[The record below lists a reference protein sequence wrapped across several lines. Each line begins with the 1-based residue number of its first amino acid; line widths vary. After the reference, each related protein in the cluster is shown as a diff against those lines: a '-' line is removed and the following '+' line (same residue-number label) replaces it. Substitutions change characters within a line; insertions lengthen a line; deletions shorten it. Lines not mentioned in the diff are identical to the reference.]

1 MGNIFCGEK
10 EESTKATAFDSK
22 DINSSS
28 NEIPSSALHSSF
40 PATNGNNALQNQQ
53 QQNEILN
60 DPVELAKLQAS
71 REEEARLQLVLQQA
85 GRAMVSVRSTRGSTP
100 YYDQGFAAALHQ
112 HLEQTTKFPSVPN
125 ELPPSSQTPVYTSL
139 SKPMWQDILLG
150 KQDSGLAGLA
160 GENPHTYID
169 HEAEAFL
176 DKVQVKK
183 ERLFAGTN
191 PMVENLL

>member
-10 EESTKATAFDSK
+10 EESTKASVLDSK
-22 DINSSS
+22 EANSVP
-28 NEIPSSALHSSF
+28 NEIPSSALHSSLL
-40 PATNGNNALQNQQ
+40 PANGTVLQQQQ
-53 QQNEILN
+53 QQNELLN
-60 DPVELAKLQAS
+60 DPVEVAKLQAS

-112 HLEQTTKFPSVPN
+112 HLEQTTKFPPVSK
-125 ELPPSSQTPVYTSL
+125 ELPPASQSSVYLRL

-150 KQDSGLAGLA
+150 KQDNGLAGLA
-160 GENPHTYID
+160 GENPHTYMD

-191 PMVENLL
+191 PMVESLL

>member
-10 EESTKATAFDSK
+10 EESTKATALDSREVT
-22 DINSSS
+22 SAPQEVS
-28 NEIPSSALHSSF
+28 NSALHSSLH
-40 PATNGNNALQNQQ
+40 PTNGSSVQEQQ
-53 QQNEILN
+53 QQNEISN
-60 DPVELAKLQAS
+60 DPVELAKQQAL

-112 HLEQTTKFPSVPN
+112 HLEQTTKFLPVPK
-125 ELPPSSQTPVYTSL
+125 ELPPASSTSVYSRL

-160 GENPHTYID
+160 GENPHTYMD

-176 DKVQVKK
+176 DKVQAKK